1 MPLVPAA
8 IGLASLYALFRAV
21 LGSPLVEPFFA
32 WFILGYLA
40 YDYTHLAI
48 HCRNPR
54 TRLGKYLRRR
64 HMLHHFVT
72 PNACWGVTSPLW
84 DWVMGTTGEPR
95 PRPRRITVTG

>member
-32 WFILGYLA
+32 WFMLGYLA

-48 HCRNPR
+48 HCRSPR
-54 TRLGKYLRRR
+54 TRLGTVSEATAHAPSLRHAGR
-64 HMLHHFVT
+64 
-72 PNACWGVTSPLW
+72 PLGR
-84 DWVMGTTGEPR
+84 DIPVVGLGD
-95 PRPRRITVTG
+95 GNDG